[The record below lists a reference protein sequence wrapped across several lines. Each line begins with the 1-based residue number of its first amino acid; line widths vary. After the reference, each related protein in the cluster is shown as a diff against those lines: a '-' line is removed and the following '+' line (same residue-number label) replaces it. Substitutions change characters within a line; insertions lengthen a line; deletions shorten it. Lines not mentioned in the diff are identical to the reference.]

1 MSDSLPEVTPK
12 AKRKVARLD
21 KEALFRL
28 LQYEPTPGQ
37 LEVHRSRASRRVLAC
52 GVRWGKSTLAAHE
65 AIAAALAPADR
76 GIGWVVAPTYD
87 LARRVFDAIVAVV
100 TKHLAHRIVALRE
113 HEHRLILRNMGGG
126 ISEIRAK
133 SADSPV
139 SLLGEG
145 LDWVILDEASRLK
158 AEIWSSYISQ
168 RLIDKKGW
176 ALLISTP
183 RGKGWFY
190 EAWRRGQGGDSGY
203 QSWNAPTWSNP
214 LLDPSVIEAEQAR
227 LPDRVFQQEYAAQ
240 FIENAGSVFRYVREA
255 ATATYQEPI
264 EGKRY
269 FAGLDLA
276 KTEDFTVL
284 VVMTRKYEVVYVDRF
299 HRLDWGL
306 QIERVRATLRRYN
319 YASVLVDSTGKG
331 EPVFEAL
338 CAKGCNAEPYSF
350 TSRTKN
356 DLITNLA
363 MLLEQRKVVLPRSD
377 VMPELID
384 ELEEF
389 EYSVTEA
396 GAMRMSAPGNRH
408 DDCVIALALAAMNVK
423 RDPGPSR
430 IIFCDTWQDVERAM
444 YAAPND

>member
-37 LEVHRSRASRRVLAC
+37 LEVHRSRAQRRVLAC

-65 AIAAALAPADR
+65 AVAAALAPADR

-113 HEHRLILRNMGGG
+113 HEHRLIVRNMGGG
-126 ISEIRAK
+126 VSEIRAK

-145 LDWVILDEASRLK
+145 LDFVIVDEASRLK

-183 RGKGWFY
+183 RGKSWFY
-190 EAWRRGQGGDSGY
+190 EMWKRGMGGDRDY

-214 LLDPSVIEAEQAR
+214 LLDASVIEAERAR
-227 LPDRVFQQEYAAQ
+227 LPDRVFLQEYAAQ
-240 FIENAGSVFRYVREA
+240 FIENAGSVFRYVRDA
-255 ATATYQEPI
+255 ATGTLQDPI
-264 EGKRY
+264 VGTRY

-276 KTEDFTVL
+276 KTEDYTVL
-284 VVMTRKYEVVYVDRF
+284 AVLNRQHEVVFVDRF
-299 HRLDWGL
+299 HRLDWGV
-306 QIERVRATLRRYN
+306 QIERVRAALGRYN
-319 YASVLVDSTGKG
+319 NATVLVDSTGKG
-331 EPVFEAL
+331 EPVYEAL
-338 CAKGCNAEPYSF
+338 PPEPLPGTEYADDTDDGKS
-350 TSRTKN
+350 
-356 DLITNLA
+356 D
-363 MLLEQRKVVLPRSD
+363 ERK
-377 VMPELID
+377 
-384 ELEEF
+384 
-389 EYSVTEA
+389 
-396 GAMRMSAPGNRH
+396 SA
-408 DDCVIALALAAMNVK
+408 
-423 RDPGPSR
+423 
-430 IIFCDTWQDVERAM
+430 
-444 YAAPND
+444 